1 MIDFNDSNTFPAELK
16 EWGIEFENRLRQ
28 KINTNGVR
36 EWWQIEH
43 QLQDLHIEDTELVRN
58 YIDNNMDKEVV
69 LCHCTR
75 IIDETEYWKHGIV
88 TGGGKNSVAEKR
100 LTLLLHDIGLD
111 EKQIAEIFSH
121 IYYYWN
127 RDKSSRIDSVHFFID
142 QDQVYR
148 DDQLNH
154 FAINVGG
161 EILRWSLEAINR
173 ELYKKEPYKRL
184 WILGS
189 PSVIKFKMKLQDIHE
204 LYRHSLMAEIV
215 KYYIVTEVYGY
226 NYEFDFA
233 GMTIGAVVPEN
244 ILSITKIR
252 NYIQMQEKYPD
263 YEGFYEEIKNSNK
276 QLIFGNL
283 DKESW

>member
-1 MIDFNDSNTFPAELK
+1 MD
-16 EWGIEFENRLRQ
+16 
-28 KINTNGVR
+28 GVS

-58 YIDNNMDKEVV
+58 YVDNNMDKEVV

-75 IIDETEYWKHGIV
+75 IIDETEYRKHGIV

-161 EILRWSLEAINR
+161 EILRWSLESIDR

-189 PSVIKFKMKLQDIHE
+189 PSVIKFKMKLRDIYE
-204 LYRHSLMAEIV
+204 LHRYSLIAEIV

-226 NYEFDFA
+226 NYEFDFT
-233 GMTIGAVVPEN
+233 GMTIGEVVPEN

-263 YEGFYEEIKNSNK
+263 YEGFYEEIKK
-276 QLIFGNL
+276 
-283 DKESW
+283 

>member
-16 EWGIEFENRLRQ
+16 EWGIEFENLLRQ
-28 KINTNGVR
+28 RINMDGVS

-43 QLQDLHIEDTELVRN
+43 QLQDLHIEDTELIRN
-58 YIDNNMDKEVV
+58 YVDNNMDKEVV

-127 RDKSSRIDSVHFFID
+127 RDKSSRIDAVHFFID

-161 EILRWSLEAINR
+161 EILRWSLEAIDR

-189 PSVIKFKMKLQDIHE
+189 PSVIKFKLKLRDIYE
-204 LYRHSLMAEIV
+204 LHRYSLIAEIV

-226 NYEFDFA
+226 NYEFDFT
-233 GMTIGAVVPEN
+233 GMTIGEVVPEN

-263 YEGFYEEIKNSNK
+263 YEGFYDEIKK
-276 QLIFGNL
+276 
-283 DKESW
+283 